1 MKFTPEQEKAYNK
14 ATFICSRS
22 EKCASEIIEKL
33 RLWGLSEEESG
44 VVIRKLISEKYID
57 DERFARAYVKDKYRF
72 NHWGRQKIEFMLR
85 SKKINPEILELAF
98 EEIEEE
104 RYSEGLCKLIADKAR
119 SVKAKDQY
127 DKRNKLMRFAL
138 GRGFESNKVYAAF
151 KELGL

>member
-1 MKFTPEQEKAYNK
+1 MELTPEQDKAYNK

-22 EKCASEIIEKL
+22 EKCTSEIIEKL
-33 RLWGLSEEESG
+33 RLWGLSEDESG
-44 VVIRKLISEKYID
+44 FVIQKLISEKYID

-85 SKKINPEILELAF
+85 SKKISPEILEQAF

-119 SVKAKDQY
+119 SVKAKDPY
-127 DKRNKLMRFAL
+127 EKRNKLMRFAL